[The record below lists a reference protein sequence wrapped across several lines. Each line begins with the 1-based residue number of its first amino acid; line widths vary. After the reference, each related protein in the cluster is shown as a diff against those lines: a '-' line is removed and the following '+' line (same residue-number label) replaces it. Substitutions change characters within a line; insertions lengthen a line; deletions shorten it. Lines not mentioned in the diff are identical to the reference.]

1 MSALVIPCQPGGQAY
16 WTQTT
21 PLGGADY
28 QLTFRWSQRAG
39 RWAVDLADSAGAP
52 IVQGRTLAP
61 LLRLLRGIR
70 DPRRPPGDLVLVDQQ
85 AAREGLADPS
95 FTSLGERHV
104 LVYLD
109 GDDLAAALQE
119 IP

>member
-109 GDDLAAALQE
+109 GDDLATALQE